1 MARTT
6 LIAAILI
13 VAGCGSGEGPSRLE
27 VEMLSVSGQV
37 AGAEVPSTTNATVTG
52 ERQGNQG
59 TFFVEGPSL
68 SLQLSACP
76 LGNLDVDPYGTGSG
90 VGPGEPVPV
99 PQNEP
104 ASGRT
109 GVVSGV
115 DCIGRGLTICG
126 GQQCGQFTSD
136 ELDLQIVEENG
147 WRLVT
152 ANADG
157 ASGTVGVSLRYREV
171 R

>member
-13 VAGCGSGEGPSRLE
+13 VAGCGSGEGPARLE

-37 AGAEVPSTTNATVTG
+37 AGAEVASTRNATVTG
-52 ERQGNQG
+52 ERQGDQG

-76 LGNLDVDPYGTGSG
+76 LGNLDVDPYGSGSG
-90 VGPGEPVPV
+90 GSSGPIPL
-99 PQNEP
+99 PQDGGTP
-104 ASGRT
+104 DRT

-126 GQQCGQFTSD
+126 GHQCGQFTSD